1 MGSHVSRRPGPWGL
15 QLPSPAGARE
25 ERPRAAAMD
34 SCFSSEPSRCSSS
47 GFRKWRRGC
56 PGGWGGGSVGLITGS
71 AEANASPSAEP
82 QRWLPW
88 SPWGAGAQLG
98 RKQGCGRG
106 PGLSWV
112 WDAGGRASALGQA
125 PPTRLDP
132 PRGHPEWAPAP
143 TRRGSTLICPGP
155 GGGGPSL
162 GLPTLCP
169 SPSASQPRPGKLIL
183 RPDGLPLFVF
193 KYNFY

>member
-1 MGSHVSRRPGPWGL
+1 MGAREAAQRHGLGAPHLPPWTEGRRGPEGQAMGSRVSRRPGPWGL

-106 PGLSWV
+106 SGAVLGV
-112 WDAGGRASALGQA
+112 GR
-125 PPTRLDP
+125 
-132 PRGHPEWAPAP
+132 
-143 TRRGSTLICPGP
+143 RRESVCPGP
-155 GGGGPSL
+155 GPTNTTGPTAWT
-162 GLPTLCP
+162 P
-169 SPSASQPRPGKLIL
+169 
-183 RPDGLPLFVF
+183 
-193 KYNFY
+193 